1 LFLDNEPDTLEYLLA
16 KTTQQHWNI
25 LAALCVLTAVVVRF
39 PPPAMRS
46 HLRLFDVPLDS
57 LNDSEFAIA
66 RTSAIA
72 RRMGMCQ
79 SIVTV
84 AYMSINGDLE
94 QAVVPLV
101 FAFCFSV
108 LEPGVSSMASTH
120 AVVCTLALPIG
131 AALSWLRLIDTLS
144 LWPACFGLP
153 FFGVVIHQS
162 VGQHLA
168 EVLCVTAVM
177 LVMGND
183 GLRFC
188 SVGVSLLS
196 CLALCGK
203 LAWQMQVLYFGPG
216 HAPSTLGVHNCSE
229 TSDGADKST
238 SKHTCNTSSMSG

>member
-1 LFLDNEPDTLEYLLA
+1 
-16 KTTQQHWNI
+16 
-25 LAALCVLTAVVVRF
+25 
-39 PPPAMRS
+39 
-46 HLRLFDVPLDS
+46 
-57 LNDSEFAIA
+57 
-66 RTSAIA
+66 
-72 RRMGMCQ
+72 MCQ

-84 AYMSINGDLE
+84 ACTSMNGDLGHTI
-94 QAVVPLV
+94 VPLL
-101 FAFCFSV
+101 FAFSFSI
-108 LEPGVSSMASTH
+108 LEPGVSSMTSTH
-120 AVVCTLALPIG
+120 AVVCMLGLPIG

-144 LWPACFGLP
+144 LCPACFGLP

-162 VGQHLA
+162 LGRHLA

-188 SVGVSLLS
+188 SVGASLLS

-216 HAPSTLGVHNCSE
+216 HAPSTLGIHNCSE

-238 SKHTCNTSSMSG
+238 SKHTCNTSSLSG